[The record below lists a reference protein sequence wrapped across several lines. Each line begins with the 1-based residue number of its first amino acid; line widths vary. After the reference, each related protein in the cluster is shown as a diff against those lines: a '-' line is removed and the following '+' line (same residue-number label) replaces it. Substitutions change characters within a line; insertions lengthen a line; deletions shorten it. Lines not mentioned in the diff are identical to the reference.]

1 MKYNI
6 RQMQIRSKLKNLC
19 VKCGNILDHRASLK
33 SGLDSLKLIQSRKS
47 HLIGLP
53 RNWCKNPG
61 TLVWPLETK
70 NNCSTRSSQ
79 NILINFVALTWQ
91 TTNLNYALICV
102 RISAQFGKCVDLAII
117 MAENR
122 NQIVD
127 SDSPPPP
134 PKFWPSYL
142 FDCGFVRLKYRI
154 SFRGKKHVFP
164 FNLP

>member
-127 SDSPPPP
+127 SDSPPQN
-134 PKFWPSYL
+134 FGQVICSIAVL
-142 FDCGFVRLKYRI
+142 FDWNIEFLFAEKNMFSPSTCHKL
-154 SFRGKKHVFP
+154 
-164 FNLP
+164 